1 MNTSASPD
9 SPGHVP
15 PDGFFHGGAELL
27 RGIVD
32 AAPNAMLL
40 ADRQGLIVL
49 VNAELQ
55 KLFGYTREEL
65 LGQPV
70 ELLVPDTVRAK
81 HPGLRAAFFA
91 DPRRASMG
99 GGRDFTGRRKDG
111 SEVVFEI
118 GLAPIRTPQGI
129 FALATMVDL
138 SLRRAAERALH
149 ERTELTREL
158 VESAPNAMILID
170 ERGTIVLVNAQF
182 VALFGY
188 TREELVGANV
198 DLLVPDDVR
207 PRHPALRRAFFVD
220 PKPMQFGSGREFT
233 GRRKDGSEVVFEIGI
248 TPIHSAHGVLAL
260 AALVD
265 VTPRRRAEFALRESE
280 ARFRVMADASPVLIW
295 VAGTDRLCTFF
306 NKPWLEFTGRALEQE
321 IGEGWADVI
330 HPADLRRTRDVYYA
344 AFDARRNFALQFRM
358 RRHDGEYRWLHS
370 CGTPRYDEHGE
381 FAGYVGSSV
390 DITDIQRAGEALELA
405 NVELEARVAQRTAEL
420 VTANQELEAFCY
432 SVSHD
437 LRAPLRHI
445 GGYAEFL
452 AAEPGVRENPEAT
465 RLANVLVHS
474 STKLGKLIDDLLTFS
489 RIGRAEMNRDVVDLA
504 SLVED
509 VVLDLEPDT
518 EGRDVVWKLEPLP
531 EVPGDHAMLR
541 QVFTNLLGNAL
552 KYTSSRPRAHI
563 SVRAETSAR
572 EVVVHVSDDGV
583 GFDPRYAHKLFQMF
597 QRLHHDSEFEGNGV
611 GLANVKRIVAR
622 HGGRV
627 WAESTPGG
635 GACFS
640 FALPRGAGPLAQP
653 TAPLPSGF
661 PLPEGVSR

>member
-1 MNTSASPD
+1 MNVSPTPV
-9 SPGHVP
+9 SPGDLP
-15 PDGFFHGGAELL
+15 PDGFFAGGAELL

-40 ADRQGLIVL
+40 ADRQGRIVL

-70 ELLVPDTVRAK
+70 ELLVPDAVRAK

-138 SLRRAAERALH
+138 SLRRAAERAQR
-149 ERTELTREL
+149 ERDELTRSL
-158 VESAPNAMILID
+158 IESAPNAMILID
-170 ERGTIVLVNAQF
+170 EDGTIELVNAQF
-182 VALFGY
+182 VELFGY
-188 TREELVGANV
+188 TRAELVGANV
-198 DLLVPDDVR
+198 DKVVPDHVR
-207 PRHPALRRAFFVD
+207 PRHPELRGAFFAD
-220 PKPMQFGSGREFT
+220 PKPLRFGSGREFT
-233 GRRKDGSEVVFEIGI
+233 GRHKNGSEVVFEIGI
-248 TPIHSAHGVLAL
+248 TPIQSPHGTLAL

-265 VTPRRRAEFALRESE
+265 VTPRRRAELALRESE
-280 ARFRVMADASPVLIW
+280 ARFRIMADSSPVLIW
-295 VAGTDRLCTFF
+295 VAGRDKLCTFF
-306 NKPWLEFTGRALEQE
+306 NQPWLEFTGRTLEQE

-330 HPADLRRTRDVYYA
+330 HPSDLARTREVYDA
-344 AFDARRNFALQFRM
+344 AFDARENFALQFRM
-358 RRHDGEYRWLHS
+358 RRHDGEFRWLHS
-370 CGTPRYDEHGE
+370 CGTPRYDAHGA

-390 DITDIQRAGEALELA
+390 DITDVKRAGEALELA
-405 NVELEARVAQRTAEL
+405 NVQLEARVAQRTAEL
-420 VTANQELEAFCY
+420 VAANQELEAFCH

-452 AAEPGVRENPEAT
+452 AAEPCVRDHPEAT
-465 RLANVLVHS
+465 RLAGVLVQS

-489 RIGRAEMNRDVVDLA
+489 RIGRAEMKRDLVDLT

-509 VVLDLEPDT
+509 VVLDLAPDAA
-518 EGRDVVWKLEPLP
+518 GRDIQWKLEPLP
-531 EVPGDHAMLR
+531 DVRGDHAMLR
-541 QVFTNLLGNAL
+541 QVFTNLLGNAI
-552 KYTSSRPRAHI
+552 KYTGGRKQAHI
-563 SVRAETSAR
+563 WVSAEESDT
-572 EVVVHVSDDGV
+572 EVIVHVRDDGV
-583 GFDPRYAHKLFQMF
+583 GFERRYAHKLFQMF
-597 QRLHHDSEFEGNGV
+597 QRLHHDTEFEGSGV
-611 GLANVKRIVAR
+611 GLANVKRIVTR

-627 WAESTPGG
+627 WADSGASG

-640 FALPRGAGPLAQP
+640 IALPRNEAAQVEP
-653 TAPLPSGF
+653 PAPLPAAW
-661 PLPEGVSR
+661 PLSQEISR